1 MAQNTYKTYL
11 MYKASSEASYQKL
24 VDIKDYPDLGGS
36 PELLETTTLSDRA
49 RTYIPGIEGA
59 GDNMDFTCNYDK
71 TAFNTINGLKDQEL
85 FIAVYFGGTEAN
97 NVVTPT
103 GADGIF
109 AFKGYVSVYANG
121 GDVNAVREMTV
132 SVVPTT
138 VINFSIPA

>member
-1 MAQNTYKTYL
+1 MAQNTYKTFL
-11 MYKASSEASYQKL
+11 MYKASGSSDYTKL

-49 RTYIPGIEGA
+49 RTYIAGIEGA

-71 TAFNTINGLKDQEL
+71 QAFTTIYGLKDTL
-85 FIAVYFGGTEAN
+85 LDLAVYFGGTESN
-97 NVVTPT
+97 GSVNPT
-103 GADGIF
+103 GTDGKF
-109 AFKGYVSVYANG
+109 TFKGYVSVFATG

-138 VINFSIPA
+138 VIQFE

>member
-1 MAQNTYKTYL
+1 MAQNTYKTFL
-11 MYKASSEASYQKL
+11 MYKETSSGAYAKL
-24 VDIKDYPDLGGS
+24 IDIKDYPDLGGS

-71 TAFNTINGLKDQEL
+71 ESFNTINGLKDQKIYL
-85 FIAVYFGGTEAN
+85 AVYFGGTESAG
-97 NVVTPT
+97 VVTPT
-103 GADGIF
+103 GTDGIF
-109 AFKGYVSVYANG
+109 AFEGYVSVFANG

-138 VINFSIPA
+138 VIQFSIPA